1 MNHRGIWL
9 TATVLAVI
17 VLLAQIAGAST
28 RDETTSLATSASV
41 SVSADLTGTAAR
53 ASLPEQASSVASVA
67 SEKSANADE
76 AITTRGRT
84 TETAQNEVTVSAR
97 SEEHTSELQSRGHL
111 VCRLL
116 LEKKKKK
123 KQKRNKQKKKK
134 KYTNRNT
141 ARKKTHRQTEY
152 STKRCLDRS
161 HQKTTLY

>member
-67 SEKSANADE
+67 SEKSANGIATAEE

-84 TETAQNEVTVSAR
+84 TETAQNEVTVSAPAAAPGWGCGDTNHKHSGPPGR
-97 SEEHTSELQSRGHL
+97 LGATPPPGCASR
-111 VCRLL
+111 
-116 LEKKKKK
+116 
-123 KQKRNKQKKKK
+123 
-134 KYTNRNT
+134 
-141 ARKKTHRQTEY
+141 
-152 STKRCLDRS
+152 
-161 HQKTTLY
+161 